1 MYCRF
6 LMISFL
12 TGNFPLCS
20 AVFFVFIVR
29 NLSVPFFMYLGRL
42 RAYR

>member
-12 TGNFPLCS
+12 TGNFKLFHG
-20 AVFFVFIVR
+20 VFCL
-29 NLSVPFFMYLGRL
+29 NLFFPSYLGGWCL
-42 RAYR
+42 YR